1 MTETQKNPLAE
12 SFNAL
17 SLIRFAFPSMVM
29 MLFMGLYTI
38 VDTIFVARFVDTN
51 ALSSINIVC
60 PVINLIVGLGTML
73 ATGGSAVVAKKM
85 GNGNTGE
92 ARSNFTLIVVAGAVI
107 GLLITAA
114 GLVFLDE
121 IIWGLGASKVL
132 FPYCKDYLTIQLIC
146 AAFNMMQVLYQN
158 LFVTAGKPALG
169 LALAVLAGTSNIVFD
184 YVFIVL
190 LQMGVGGAAI
200 GTGIGYMIPTII
212 GTLFFLTKRSELH
225 FCKPD
230 MDASVLLKSCSNGA
244 SEMVSQCSTAVTT
257 FLFNVTM
264 MKLLGEDGVAAIT
277 VIIYSQFL
285 LTTLYIGFSM
295 GTAPVVSYNYGSG
308 NVKQLKKTV
317 RICFSFIPFGR
328 IAGEILEMTPEA
340 YRQRLSR
347 IRKKMADFLGQYCG
361 EYGSGRCKCKE
372 RVNYAIQNHRINPLQ
387 LDYTT
392 ATEISIQTMMDVKN
406 AMEDID
412 DLSQDFSFCKP
423 YQSPERT
430 KYLIQEFLESTQLS
444 IIQNS

>member
-12 SFNAL
+12 SFNVI

-85 GNGNTGE
+85 GNGNTEE

-121 IIWGLGASKVL
+121 IIWGLGASEIL
-132 FPYCKDYLTIQLIC
+132 FPYCKDYLTIQLIF
-146 AAFNMMQVLYQN
+146 ATFNMMQVLYQN
-158 LFVTAGKPALG
+158 LFVTAGKPTLG
-169 LALAVLAGTSNIVFD
+169 LVLAVLAGTSNIVFD

-244 SEMVSQCSTAVTT
+244 SELVSQCSTAVTT
-257 FLFNVTM
+257 FLFNGTM

-277 VIIYSQFL
+277 VLIYSQFL
-285 LTTLYIGFSM
+285 LTTLTIGFSM